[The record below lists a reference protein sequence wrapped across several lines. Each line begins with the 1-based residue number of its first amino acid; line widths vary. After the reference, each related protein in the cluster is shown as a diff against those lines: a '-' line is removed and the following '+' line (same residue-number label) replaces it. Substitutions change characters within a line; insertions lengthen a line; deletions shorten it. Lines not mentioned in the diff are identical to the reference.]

1 MKNLLSHLI
10 HITLITEFEVLFY
23 IYYIVPYE
31 RDSIYKMFN
40 PDTNIDIHSY
50 NISKPAFCNDE
61 YQRITEYNDKLV
73 AICYY
78 YIGGINALL
87 LGAFIYDVY
96 KVLCTSSLPRVLSSP
111 KSWLP
116 VIDGNP
122 VPYPENSRLPIG
134 QPSLEG
140 GITMFPFE
148 IEMVP
153 PEPTCTSVKPVES
166 ENVLLKYWKQ
176 SRFMAKMSET
186 LQLIMLLGIFEY
198 LFFNYLFNKFRI
210 VSAKLIACN
219 LL

>member
-40 PDTNIDIHSY
+40 PDTNIDIQSY

-96 KVLCTSSLPRVLSSP
+96 KVLYTSSLPRVLSSP

-116 VIDGNP
+116 VVDRNT
-122 VPYPENSRLPIG
+122 V
-134 QPSLEG
+134 
-140 GITMFPFE
+140 PFE
-148 IEMVP
+148 IEIVKQ
-153 PEPTCTSVKPVES
+153 EESVTPQ
-166 ENVLLKYWKQ
+166 NVVYKYWKQ
-176 SRFMAKMSET
+176 SRFMAKMGET
-186 LQLIMLLGIFEY
+186 LQLIVLLGIFEY

-219 LL
+219 L